1 MSNDRWYMKGIVH
14 FVLLLGVAV
23 SIFPFYWLIVM
34 ATTTTSEILRFP
46 PRLTFGGELWTN
58 ISNVLANINFFQ
70 AVGNTLFVSVVTSVG
85 VLFFCSLA
93 GFTFAKF
100 EFPGKNLLFIAL
112 LLTMMIP
119 AQMSFVPSF
128 LLIAQFGWVDSYKA
142 LIIPSLASAFGIFW
156 IRQFCQESVPD
167 ELLDAGRLD
176 GCSMFRL
183 YWNVALPTLRP
194 ALTFL
199 GIFTFINVWND
210 YLWPLVTINSPEK
223 YTLQVML
230 AQLNGVYDTDYAMI
244 MAGTLMA
251 TLPLIILFIIF
262 SRQFMAGVA
271 EGAVKE

>member
-1 MSNDRWYMKGIVH
+1 MTNDRWYMKLIVH
-14 FVLLLGVAV
+14 LLLLIGVFI
-23 SIFPFYWLIVM
+23 SIFPFYWLVVM
-34 ATTTTSEILRFP
+34 ATNTTSEILQFP

-58 ISNVLANINFFQ
+58 INDVFDNINFFQ
-70 AVGNTLFVSVVTSVG
+70 ALFNTIFVSTVTSIG

-93 GFTFAKF
+93 GFAFAKF
-100 EFPGKNLLFIAL
+100 EFPGKNMLFVAL

-156 IRQFCQESVPD
+156 IRQFCQESVPND
-167 ELLDAGRLD
+167 LLDAGRLD
-176 GCSMFRL
+176 GCGMFRL

-210 YLWPLVTINSPEK
+210 YLWPLVTINDPQK

-230 AQLNGVYDTDYAMI
+230 SQLNGVYDTDYAMI

>member
-1 MSNDRWYMKGIVH
+1 MGSEKWYSKLFTHG
-14 FVLLLGVAV
+14 LLLIGVLI
-23 SIFPFYWLIVM
+23 SIFPFYWLVVM
-34 ATTTTSEILRFP
+34 ASNTTSDILRFP
-46 PRLTFGGELWTN
+46 PKLIFGGELWN
-58 ISNVLANINFFQ
+58 NVQNVLSTINFYQ
-70 AVGNTLFVSVVTSVG
+70 AFFNTLFVSTVTVLG

-100 EFPGKNLLFIAL
+100 NFPGKNFLFVAL

-128 LLIAQFGWVDSYKA
+128 LLIAAFGWVDTYQA
-142 LIIPSLASAFGIFW
+142 LIVPSLASAFGIFW

-167 ELLDAGRLD
+167 ELIEAGRLD
-176 GCSMFRL
+176 GCNTFRL
-183 YWNVALPTLRP
+183 YWNVALPTLKP

-199 GIFTFINVWND
+199 GIFTFITIWND
-210 YLWPLVTINSPEK
+210 YLWPLVTINNPNR

-230 AQLNGVYDTDYAMI
+230 AQLNGVYDTDYALI

-262 SRQFMAGVA
+262 SKQFMAGVA